1 MLLVLLTII
10 SCKKELQ
17 LADNDTY
24 DVGIAVPLG
33 HASLSIDNLI
43 SDTSEYINIA
53 NSGVINFSYRTDSI
67 AGFEIADF
75 FTIPAQEPQS
85 QVFKVGILE
94 LDNFGP
100 IEASASLAEMLEAV
114 DTSMASY
121 ITSLDGNFS
130 NLPVLQSV
138 DSKSFIFSDF
148 DDFEYVTFSEGNI
161 TLSITNN
168 LPVTCASVNVLLQT
182 LNSDST
188 AFDLGNFTFTNIGAG
203 QTQQSSIPLN
213 GLTLYNIFKITLVE
227 YNTVETTSPVLV
239 ELANGLDFTI
249 NSNNLKVVGGK
260 AKLPDQALNSLTDTT
275 DLSFEAVEQLQ
286 LLRLNNASINYSIAS
301 FINIP
306 ANLMVTFPTANING
320 SPVSFSIDA
329 SNQSSGV
336 LDLSGAEFD
345 LTQGPVDPFNYLPI
359 EINFA
364 MGGSTTWIEFDSSS
378 TLSFEFE
385 LQDLEFDLVK
395 GWLGY
400 KEITID
406 QEQIDLGLE
415 ALDQLSG
422 TIALDDPKIH
432 IIVDNNI
439 GIPFAFNIDLEGVN
453 ADGNSQ
459 SLNSDPIALP
469 YPLLVGDSIDGEKVT
484 ISNNNSQLSDFLA
497 NVPTNLNIG
506 GAVITNPDSV
516 NTGIVYSNFVSNEG
530 KVQLGL
536 EIETPFAL
544 SIDQLAFTDTINIDI
559 SEDDVADATYAH
571 LSILT
576 TNGIP
581 FEADAQ
587 LHFVD
592 SMTWQTMETI
602 TIDIL
607 DPALV
612 DANGEVTD
620 ATEKHT
626 IIELN
631 KEQIT
636 NVARANKIIFTATV
650 NTTNSASQT
659 VTFFSDYMLDLKVGM
674 LLRYDFEIN
683 ND

>member
-17 LADNDTY
+17 LPDNDTY

-227 YNTVETTSPVLV
+227 YNTVATTSPVLV

-469 YPLLVGDSIDGEKVT
+469 YPLMVGDSIDGEKVT